1 MRFSIEAEQSVI
13 GALLL
18 DPANLDD
25 VLEITSDVDF
35 YGAGNR
41 AIFKTIVSVFQSG
54 KTADVITVAD
64 AMSDAGTLEYA
75 GGIGYLVEI
84 ANNTPSSAN
93 VKSYAAI
100 VADRAIER
108 RITEAG
114 QRIAEI
120 GDDEAVSVDE
130 KLDSLHSEI
139 AGLERRDNLSMVAF
153 DQLIKSRLITL
164 DGKFN
169 GTHPRGVATGFKDLD
184 ERYGGIGNTALW
196 VLAAR
201 PAQGKTALAMNIA
214 FNIAMQGKEVLIFSM
229 EMGKEE
235 LGDRLLASSCGINSK
250 KIRSGALEQED
261 WPALSAGVQKL
272 KPLKIHVIDV
282 PAIDI
287 HRAKA
292 IARKFKRFGD
302 IGLIVIDYLQLMTD
316 SKAKSR
322 FDEVSSVSRELKVL
336 AKMIGCPVLALSQLN
351 RGVESRPNKRPLMAD
366 LRESGQIEQDADIIS
381 FIYRDD
387 YYNEDSPNKN
397 TAEIITAKFREGEV
411 GTDILGTQLQ
421 FSRFVNF
428 DPSSYIYDWEENKS
442 AGTGAR
448 TRAGFN

>member
-13 GALLL
+13 GALLQ
-18 DPANLDD
+18 DPAKLDD
-25 VLEITSDVDF
+25 VLEIVDDSDF
-35 YGAGNR
+35 YGAANR
-41 AIFKTIVSVFQSG
+41 AIFKTILSVHQSG
-54 KTADVITVAD
+54 KTADVITVGD
-64 AMSDAGTLEYA
+64 AMGDAGTLDHA
-75 GGIGYLVEI
+75 GGFPYLVEL
-84 ANNTPSSAN
+84 ANNTPSAAN
-93 VKSYAAI
+93 VKSYASI

-114 QRIAEI
+114 QKIAEI
-120 GDDEAVSVDE
+120 GDDEGIDVDS

-139 AGLERRDNLSMVAF
+139 AGLERRDVVDSVPF
-153 DQLIKSRLITL
+153 DQLIKSRIVTL
-164 DGKFN
+164 DGKFH
-169 GTHPRGVATGFKDLD
+169 GTHPRGMATGFKALD

-214 FNIAMQGKEVLIFSM
+214 YNIARQGKEVLIFSM

-235 LGDRLLASSCGINSK
+235 LGDRLLASASAVNSK
-250 KIRSGALEQED
+250 KIRSGQLEGED
-261 WPALSAGVQKL
+261 WNNLSSGVLKL
-272 KPLKIHVIDV
+272 RPLKIHVIDI

-351 RGVESRPNKRPLMAD
+351 RSVETRPNRRPQMAD

-387 YYNEDSPNKN
+387 YYFPDSPNKD
-397 TAEIITAKFREGEV
+397 TAELITAKFREGEV
-411 GTDILGTQLQ
+411 GLDILGTQLQ
-421 FSRFVNF
+421 FSRFIDF
-428 DPSSYIYDWEENKS
+428 DPSSYVYDWSDKQNSGAKS
-442 AGTGAR
+442 
-448 TRAGFN
+448 RASFD

>member
-18 DPANLDD
+18 DPAKLDD
-25 VLEITSDVDF
+25 VLEITADADF
-35 YGAGNR
+35 YGAANR
-41 AIFKTIVSVFQSG
+41 AIFKTIVSVCQAG
-54 KTADVITVAD
+54 KAADVITVAD
-64 AMSDAGTLEYA
+64 AMSDAGTLDHA
-75 GGIGYLVEI
+75 GGVGYLVEI
-84 ANNTPSSAN
+84 ANNTPSAAN
-93 VKSYAAI
+93 VKSYASI
-100 VADRAIER
+100 VAERAIER

-120 GDDEAVSVDE
+120 GDDDAIDVDS
-130 KLDSLHSEI
+130 KLDSLHGEI
-139 AGLERRDNLSMVAF
+139 AGIERRDSVEHITF
-153 DQLIKSRLITL
+153 DQLIKSRILTL

-169 GTHPRGVATGFKDLD
+169 GTHPRGMETGFKALD

-214 FNIAMQGKEVLIFSM
+214 YNIARQGKEVLIFSM

-235 LGDRLLASSCGINSK
+235 LGDRLMASASGVNSK
-250 KIRSGALEQED
+250 KIRSGELEGQD
-261 WPALSAGVQKL
+261 WNSLSAGVLKL
-272 KPLKIHVIDV
+272 RPLKIHIVDI

-292 IARKFKRFGD
+292 IARKFKRHGE

-351 RGVESRPNKRPLMAD
+351 RSVETRPNKRPQMAD

-387 YYNEDSPNKN
+387 YYLPDSPNKN

-411 GTDILGTQLQ
+411 GVDILGTQLQ
-421 FSRFVNF
+421 FSRFIDF
-428 DPSSYIYDWEENKS
+428 DPSSYIYNWEDKKTNGS
-442 AGTGAR
+442 RAR
-448 TRAGFN
+448 GGFDS

>member
-18 DPANLDD
+18 DPAKLDD
-25 VLEITSDVDF
+25 ALEIVDESDF
-35 YGAGNR
+35 YGAANR
-41 AIFKTIVSVFQSG
+41 AIFKTIVSVHQTG

-64 AMSDAGTLEYA
+64 AMNDAGTLEHA
-75 GGIGYLVEI
+75 GGLGYLVEI
-84 ANNTPSSAN
+84 ANNTPSAAN
-93 VKSYAAI
+93 VKSYASI

-114 QRIAEI
+114 QKIAEI
-120 GDDEAVSVDE
+120 GDDDGIDVDS

-139 AGLERRDNLSMVAF
+139 AGLERRDVVDSVPF
-153 DQLIKSRLITL
+153 DQLIKSRIVTL
-164 DGKFN
+164 DGKFH
-169 GTHPRGVATGFKDLD
+169 GTHPRGMATGFKALD

-214 FNIAMQGKEVLIFSM
+214 YNIARQGKEVLIFSM

-235 LGDRLLASSCGINSK
+235 LGDRLLASASAVNSK
-250 KIRSGALEQED
+250 KIRSGQLEGED
-261 WPALSAGVQKL
+261 WNNLSAGVLKL
-272 KPLKIHVIDV
+272 RPLKIHVIDI

-351 RGVESRPNKRPLMAD
+351 RSVETRPNRRPQMAD

-387 YYNEDSPNKN
+387 YYFPDSPNKD
-397 TAEIITAKFREGEV
+397 TAELITAKFREGEV
-411 GTDILGTQLQ
+411 GLDILGAQLQ
-421 FSRFVNF
+421 FSRFIDF
-428 DPSSYIYDWEENKS
+428 DPSSYVYDWSDKQNSGAKS
-442 AGTGAR
+442 
-448 TRAGFN
+448 RASFD

>member
-13 GALLL
+13 GALLQ
-18 DPANLDD
+18 DPAKLDD
-25 VLEITSDVDF
+25 VLELINDSDF
-35 YGAGNR
+35 YGAANR
-41 AIFKTIVSVFQSG
+41 AIFKTIVSVHQSN
-54 KTADVITVAD
+54 KTADVITVGD
-64 AMSDAGTLEYA
+64 AMGDAGTLDHA
-75 GGIGYLVEI
+75 GGFPYLVELS
-84 ANNTPSSAN
+84 NNTPSSAN
-93 VKSYAAI
+93 IKSYASI

-120 GDDEAVSVDE
+120 GDNESSDVDS
-130 KLDSLHSEI
+130 KLDALHGEI
-139 AGLERRDNLSMVAF
+139 AGLERRDVVTTVTF
-153 DQLIKSRLITL
+153 EQLIKSRIVTL

-169 GTHPRGVATGFKDLD
+169 GTYPRGMDTGFKDLD

-214 FNIAMQGKEVLIFSM
+214 YNIARQGKEVIVFSL

-235 LGDRLLASSCGINSK
+235 LGDRLMASASGVNSK
-250 KIRSGALEQED
+250 KIRSGQLEDQE
-261 WPALSAGVQKL
+261 WNSLSAGVLKL
-272 KPLKIHVIDV
+272 RPLKIHVIDI

-292 IARKFKRFGD
+292 IARKFKRFGE

-351 RGVESRPNKRPLMAD
+351 RGVESRPNKRPLMSD
-366 LRESGQIEQDADIIS
+366 LRESGQIEQDADIIT

-387 YYNEDSPNKN
+387 YYQPESPNKN

-421 FSRFVNF
+421 FSRFIDF
-428 DPSSYIYDWEENKS
+428 DPSSYVYDWSDKQS
-442 AGTGAR
+442 AGDKG
-448 TRAGFN
+448 RASF

>member
-13 GALLL
+13 GALLQ
-18 DPANLDD
+18 DPSKLDD
-25 VLEITSDVDF
+25 VLEMVNESDF
-35 YGAGNR
+35 YGAANR
-41 AIFKTIVSVFQSG
+41 AIFKTIVSVHQSG
-54 KTADVITVAD
+54 KTADVITVGD
-64 AMSDAGTLEYA
+64 AMGDAGTLDHA
-75 GGIGYLVEI
+75 GGFPYLVELS
-84 ANNTPSSAN
+84 NNTPSSAN
-93 VKSYAAI
+93 VKSYASI

-114 QRIAEI
+114 QKIAEI
-120 GDDEAVSVDE
+120 GDDEGIDVDS

-139 AGLERRDNLSMVAF
+139 AGLERRDVVDSVPF
-153 DQLIKSRLITL
+153 DQLIKSRIVTL
-164 DGKFN
+164 DGKFH
-169 GTHPRGVATGFKDLD
+169 GTHPRGMATGFKALD

-214 FNIAMQGKEVLIFSM
+214 YNIARQGKEVLIFSM

-235 LGDRLLASSCGINSK
+235 LGDRLLASASAVNSK
-250 KIRSGALEQED
+250 KIRSGQLEGED
-261 WPALSAGVQKL
+261 WNNLSAGVLKL
-272 KPLKIHVIDV
+272 RPLKIHVIDI

-351 RGVESRPNKRPLMAD
+351 RSVETRPNRRPQMAD

-387 YYNEDSPNKN
+387 YYFPDSPNKD
-397 TAEIITAKFREGEV
+397 TAELITAKFREGEV
-411 GTDILGTQLQ
+411 GLDILGTQLQ
-421 FSRFVNF
+421 FSRFIDF
-428 DPSSYIYDWEENKS
+428 DPSSYVYDWSDKQNSGAKS
-442 AGTGAR
+442 
-448 TRAGFN
+448 RASFD

>member
-18 DPANLDD
+18 DPAKLDD
-25 VLEITSDVDF
+25 VLEITSDADF

-54 KTADVITVAD
+54 QTADVITVAD
-64 AMSDAGTLEYA
+64 AMSDAGTLEHA

-93 VKSYAAI
+93 VKSYASI

-120 GDDEAVSVDE
+120 GDDEAVNVDD

-139 AGLERRDNLSMVAF
+139 AGLERRDNLSLVAF

-169 GTHPRGVATGFKDLD
+169 GTYPRGMSTGFKDLD

-235 LGDRLLASSCGINSK
+235 LGDRLLASASGINSK

-448 TRAGFN
+448 TRPGFN

>member
-18 DPANLDD
+18 DPAKLDD
-25 VLEITSDVDF
+25 VLEITADADF
-35 YGAGNR
+35 YGAANR
-41 AIFKTIVSVFQSG
+41 AIFKTIVSVCQAG

-64 AMSDAGTLEYA
+64 AMSDAGTLEHA
-75 GGIGYLVEI
+75 GGVGYLVEI
-84 ANNTPSSAN
+84 ANNTPSAAN
-93 VKSYAAI
+93 VKSYASI
-100 VADRAIER
+100 VAERAIER

-114 QRIAEI
+114 QRIADI
-120 GDDEAVSVDE
+120 GDDDAIDVDS
-130 KLDSLHSEI
+130 KLDSLHGEI
-139 AGLERRDNLSMVAF
+139 SGLERRDSVEHITF
-153 DQLIKSRLITL
+153 DQLIKSRILTL

-169 GTHPRGVATGFKDLD
+169 GTHPRGMETGFKALD

-214 FNIAMQGKEVLIFSM
+214 YNIARQGKEVLIFSM

-235 LGDRLLASSCGINSK
+235 LGDRLMASASGVNSK
-250 KIRSGALEQED
+250 KIRSGQLEDQE
-261 WPALSAGVQKL
+261 WNSLSAGVLKL
-272 KPLKIHVIDV
+272 RPLKIHIVDI

-292 IARKFKRFGD
+292 IARKFKRHGE

-351 RGVESRPNKRPLMAD
+351 RSVETRPNKRPQMAD

-387 YYNEDSPNKN
+387 YYLPDSPNKN

-411 GTDILGTQLQ
+411 GVDILGTQLQ
-421 FSRFVNF
+421 FSRFIDF
-428 DPSSYIYDWEENKS
+428 DPSSYIYDWSDNKTS
-442 AGTGAR
+442 GEKN
-448 TRAGFN
+448 RASF

>member
-18 DPANLDD
+18 DPAKLDD
-25 VLEITSDVDF
+25 VLEITADADF

-41 AIFKTIVSVFQSG
+41 AIFKTIVSVHQTG

-64 AMSDAGTLEYA
+64 AMNDAGTLDHA
-75 GGIGYLVEI
+75 GGLGYLVEI
-84 ANNTPSSAN
+84 ANNTPSAAN
-93 VKSYAAI
+93 VKSYASI
-100 VADRAIER
+100 VAERAIER

-120 GDDEAVSVDE
+120 GDDDSVDVDS

-139 AGLERRDNLSMVAF
+139 SGLERRDSVEHITF
-153 DQLIKSRLITL
+153 DQLIKSRILTL

-169 GTHPRGVATGFKDLD
+169 GTHPRGMETGFKALD

-214 FNIAMQGKEVLIFSM
+214 YNIARQGKEVLIFSM

-235 LGDRLLASSCGINSK
+235 LGDRLMASASGVNSK
-250 KIRSGALEQED
+250 KIRSGELEGQD
-261 WPALSAGVQKL
+261 WNSLSAGVLKL
-272 KPLKIHVIDV
+272 RPLKIHIVDI

-292 IARKFKRFGD
+292 IARKFKRHGE

-351 RGVESRPNKRPLMAD
+351 RSVETRPNKRPQMAD

-387 YYNEDSPNKN
+387 YYLPDSPNKN

-411 GTDILGTQLQ
+411 GVDILGTQLQ
-421 FSRFVNF
+421 FSRFIDF
-428 DPSSYIYDWEENKS
+428 DPSSYIYDWSDNKTS
-442 AGTGAR
+442 GEKN
-448 TRAGFN
+448 RASF

>member
-13 GALLL
+13 GALLQ
-18 DPANLDD
+18 DPAKLDD
-25 VLEITSDVDF
+25 VLELINDSDF
-35 YGAGNR
+35 YGAANR
-41 AIFKTIVSVFQSG
+41 AIFKTIVSVHQSN
-54 KTADVITVAD
+54 KTADVITVGD
-64 AMSDAGTLEYA
+64 AMGDAGTLDHA
-75 GGIGYLVEI
+75 GGFPYLVELS
-84 ANNTPSSAN
+84 NNTPSAAN
-93 VKSYAAI
+93 IKSYAAI

-120 GDDEAVSVDE
+120 GDNESSDVDS
-130 KLDSLHSEI
+130 KLDSLHGEV
-139 AGLERRDNLSMVAF
+139 AGLERRDIVKTVTF
-153 DQLIKSRLITL
+153 EQLIKSRLLTL

-169 GTHPRGVATGFKDLD
+169 GTHPRGMATGFKDLD

-214 FNIAMQGKEVLIFSM
+214 YNIARQGKEVIVFSL

-235 LGDRLLASSCGINSK
+235 LGDRLMASASGVNSK
-250 KIRSGALEQED
+250 KIRSGQLEGED
-261 WPALSAGVQKL
+261 WNNLSAGVLKL
-272 KPLKIHVIDV
+272 RPLKIHVIDI

-292 IARKFKRFGD
+292 IARKFKRFGE

-336 AKMIGCPVLALSQLN
+336 AKTIGCPVLALSQLN
-351 RGVESRPNKRPLMAD
+351 RGVESRPNKRPLMSD
-366 LRESGQIEQDADIIS
+366 LRESGQIEQDADIIT

-387 YYNEDSPNKN
+387 YYQPESPNKN

-421 FSRFVNF
+421 FSRFIDF
-428 DPSSYIYDWEENKS
+428 DPSSYVYDWSDKQS
-442 AGTGAR
+442 AGDKG
-448 TRAGFN
+448 RASF

>member
-13 GALLL
+13 GALLQ
-18 DPANLDD
+18 DPAKLDD
-25 VLEITSDVDF
+25 VLELINDSDF
-35 YGAGNR
+35 YGAANR
-41 AIFKTIVSVFQSG
+41 AIFKTIVSVHQSN
-54 KTADVITVAD
+54 KTADVITVGD
-64 AMSDAGTLEYA
+64 AMGDAGTLDHA
-75 GGIGYLVEI
+75 GGFPYLVELS
-84 ANNTPSSAN
+84 NNTPSSSN
-93 VKSYAAI
+93 IKSYAAI

-120 GDDEAVSVDE
+120 GDDESVDVDS
-130 KLDSLHSEI
+130 KLDSLHSAI
-139 AGLERRDNLSMVAF
+139 AGLARRDRVAMVTF
-153 DQLIKSRLITL
+153 EQLIKSRIVTL
-164 DGKFN
+164 DGKFH
-169 GTHPRGVATGFKDLD
+169 GTHPRGMETGFKDLD

-214 FNIAMQGKEVLIFSM
+214 YNIARQGKEVIVFSL

-235 LGDRLLASSCGINSK
+235 LGDRLMASASGVNSK
-250 KIRSGALEQED
+250 KIRSGQLEDQD
-261 WPALSAGVQKL
+261 WNSLSAGVLKL
-272 KPLKIHVIDV
+272 RPLKIHVIDI

-336 AKMIGCPVLALSQLN
+336 AKTIGCPVLALSQLN
-351 RGVESRPNKRPLMAD
+351 RSVETRPNKRPQMAD

-387 YYNEDSPNKN
+387 YYQPDSPNKN

-411 GTDILGTQLQ
+411 GVDILGTQLQ
-421 FSRFVNF
+421 FSRFVDF
-428 DPSSYIYDWEENKS
+428 DPSSYIYDWSDNKTTS
-442 AGTGAR
+442 DKG
-448 TRAGFN
+448 RASF

>member
-18 DPANLDD
+18 DPAKLDD
-25 VLEITSDVDF
+25 VLEIVDESDF
-35 YGAGNR
+35 YGAANR
-41 AIFKTIVSVFQSG
+41 AIFKTIVSVHQTG

-64 AMSDAGTLEYA
+64 AMSDAGALEHA

-84 ANNTPSSAN
+84 ANNTPSAAN
-93 VKSYAAI
+93 VKSYASI

-114 QRIAEI
+114 QKIAEI
-120 GDDEAVSVDE
+120 GDDEGIDVDS

-139 AGLERRDNLSMVAF
+139 AGLERRDVVDSVPF
-153 DQLIKSRLITL
+153 DQLIKSRIVTL
-164 DGKFN
+164 DGKFH
-169 GTHPRGVATGFKDLD
+169 GTHPRGMATGFKALD

-214 FNIAMQGKEVLIFSM
+214 YNIARQGKEVLIFSM

-235 LGDRLLASSCGINSK
+235 LGDRLLASASGVNSK
-250 KIRSGALEQED
+250 KIRSGQLEGED
-261 WPALSAGVQKL
+261 WHNLSAGVLKL
-272 KPLKIHVIDV
+272 KPLKIHVIDI

-336 AKMIGCPVLALSQLN
+336 AKMIVCPVLALSQLN
-351 RGVESRPNKRPLMAD
+351 RSVETRPNRRPQMAD

-387 YYNEDSPNKN
+387 YYFPDSPNKD
-397 TAEIITAKFREGEV
+397 TAELITAKFREGEV
-411 GTDILGTQLQ
+411 GLDILGTQLQ
-421 FSRFVNF
+421 FSRFIDF
-428 DPSSYIYDWEENKS
+428 DPSSYVYDWSDKQNSGAKS
-442 AGTGAR
+442 
-448 TRAGFN
+448 RASFD

>member
-18 DPANLDD
+18 DPAKLDD
-25 VLEITSDVDF
+25 VLEITADADF
-35 YGAGNR
+35 YGAANR
-41 AIFKTIVSVFQSG
+41 AIFKTIVSVNQAG
-54 KTADVITVAD
+54 KIADVITVAD
-64 AMSDAGTLEYA
+64 AMSDAGTLEHA
-75 GGIGYLVEI
+75 GGLGYLVEI
-84 ANNTPSSAN
+84 ANNTPGAAN
-93 VKSYAAI
+93 VKSYASI
-100 VADRAIER
+100 VAERAIER

-120 GDDEAVSVDE
+120 GDDDAVDVDS
-130 KLDSLHSEI
+130 KLDLLHSEI
-139 AGLERRDNLSMVAF
+139 SGLERRDSVDHITF
-153 DQLIKSRLITL
+153 DQLIKSRIITL

-169 GTHPRGVATGFKDLD
+169 GTHPRGMETGFKALD
-184 ERYGGIGNTALW
+184 DRYGGIGNTALW

-214 FNIAMQGKEVLIFSM
+214 YNIARQGKEVLIFSM

-235 LGDRLLASSCGINSK
+235 LGDRLMASSSGVNSK
-250 KIRSGALEQED
+250 KIRSGQLEDQE
-261 WPALSAGVQKL
+261 WNSLSAGVLKL
-272 KPLKIHVIDV
+272 RPLKIHIVDI

-292 IARKFKRFGD
+292 IARKFKRHGE

-351 RGVESRPNKRPLMAD
+351 RSVETRPNKRPQMAD

-387 YYNEDSPNKN
+387 YYLPDSPNKN

-411 GTDILGTQLQ
+411 GVDILGTQLQ
-421 FSRFVNF
+421 FSRFIDF
-428 DPSSYIYDWEENKS
+428 DPSSYIYDWSDNK
-442 AGTGAR
+442 ANGEKN
-448 TRAGFN
+448 RASF